1 MDIRKIYD
9 YALMREYASKRFFEE
24 NAKRL
29 SQAMA
34 IEAFQQLAGEEQ
46 KHIEFI
52 QEQIAALKSGQQGNT
67 EYGITLEQA
76 GFYSQRVQV
85 EVIDQMVAEAMV
97 ADLPVLR
104 MAFLIEGDFAEFY
117 ESSAR
122 VADGEARQVLTML
135 AEWERTHEQLFKQF
149 YDRAFEEYS
158 KMPWGG

>member
-1 MDIRKIYD
+1 MEIHKIYD
-9 YALMREYASKRFFEE
+9 YALMREYASKRFFEQ
-24 NAKRL
+24 NAGRL

-34 IEAFQQLAGEEQ
+34 VEAFQQLAGEEQ

-52 QEQIAALKSGQQGNT
+52 QDQLASLKSGQAGNAQ
-67 EYGITLEQA
+67 YGVNLELE

-122 VADGEARQVLTML
+122 MAEGEARQVLSML
-135 AEWERTHEQLFKQF
+135 AEWEHTHERLFKQF
-149 YDRAFEEYS
+149 YERAFEEYS

>member
-1 MDIRKIYD
+1 MDIHKIYD
-9 YALMREYASKRFFEE
+9 YALMREYASKRFYEE

-34 IEAFQQLAGEEQ
+34 IEAFQQLAVEEQ
-46 KHIEFI
+46 KHIKFI
-52 QEQIAALKSGQQGNT
+52 QDQIAALKSGQEGDT
-67 EYGITLEQA
+67 EYGITLERQ
-76 GFYSQRVQV
+76 GFYSQRIQV

-122 VADGEARQVLTML
+122 AADGEAKQVLSML
-135 AEWERTHEQLFKQF
+135 AQWERTHEQLFKQL
-149 YDRAFEEYS
+149 YERAFEEYS

>member
-34 IEAFQQLAGEEQ
+34 VEAFLQLAREEQ
-46 KHIEFI
+46 QHIEFI
-52 QEQIAALKSGQQGNT
+52 QEQIAALKSGQQGNA
-67 EYGITLEQA
+67 EYGATLEEA

-122 VADGEARQVLTML
+122 IAEGEARQVLAML
-135 AEWERTHEQLFKQF
+135 GQWERTHEQLFKQF
-149 YDRAFEEYS
+149 YERAFEEYS